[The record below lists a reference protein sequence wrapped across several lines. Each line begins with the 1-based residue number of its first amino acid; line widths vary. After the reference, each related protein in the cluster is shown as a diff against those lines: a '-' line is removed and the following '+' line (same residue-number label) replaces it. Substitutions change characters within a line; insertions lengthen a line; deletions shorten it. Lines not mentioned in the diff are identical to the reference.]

1 MAASGLLRSGGEAD
15 CRVGVAHGAKR
26 DRHTPAARMLGMAE
40 TPAGSADPPAR
51 RLHRPSSSDP
61 DDLGFVRRPMV
72 RWLDPHQ
79 LIDTAVRVLVSGI
92 FSSYAD
98 NRELQALE
106 PAEVPDRSGGAH
118 LWLDYVADVGDGWNS
133 TYTVARLLATEEL
146 KLDWDG
152 ETHSTERG
160 RILVMGGDQVY
171 PVPKA
176 AEYEN
181 RMLGPY
187 RAALPYV
194 PGEAPELFAI
204 PGSHDWYD
212 GLVNF
217 TSIFCRHRWIG
228 GWRTRQRRSYF
239 ALKLPHGWWLWG
251 IDIQFG
257 AYIDEAQRQYFAD
270 VAVNQVKPGDRIIL
284 CMAKEVE
291 SGRTQAEVHSDRDVE
306 YLEREI
312 IQPSGAHL
320 LLYLKSG
327 KHYYSRYE
335 EEDGFRQHIT
345 SGGGGAFLHP
355 THNLPER
362 MNLPDLPG
370 AEGASPY
377 RRAGTYPSP
386 AESKR
391 LRKRI
396 WLLPVYNLPLAA
408 VFGTVQV
415 LLAFMLGLHLGD
427 HHVSLGL
434 DDLRHALW
442 ESPTSFLLS
451 LLMIVSLAGMVRF
464 AHDASGV
471 RRFLLG
477 MVHSTLQ
484 LAGVAGVMIA
494 ASWLSSA
501 FGFRG
506 VWSLVAF
513 LGLVG
518 VVGGIGGI
526 VGMSGYLWA
535 TNCLGLHGTEG
546 YAALHHQD
554 FKHFL
559 RLHIEADGALTVY
572 PIAVDRVARKW
583 TLCPD
588 APAHAPWFAPDGS
601 EPEPHLIEKPI
612 RVGACSMR

>member
-1 MAASGLLRSGGEAD
+1 
-15 CRVGVAHGAKR
+15 
-26 DRHTPAARMLGMAE
+26 
-40 TPAGSADPPAR
+40 
-51 RLHRPSSSDP
+51 
-61 DDLGFVRRPMV
+61 MV

-79 LIDTAVRVLVSGI
+79 LVDTAVRVLLSGV

-98 NRELQALE
+98 SRQLQALE
-106 PAEVPDRSGGAH
+106 PAEVPDHSGEAH
-118 LWLDYVADVGDGWNS
+118 LWLDYVADLGDGWNS
-133 TYTVARLLATEEL
+133 TYTVARLLATEDL

-171 PVPKA
+171 PVPNA
-176 AEYEN
+176 VEYEN

-187 RAALPYV
+187 RAALPCV

-217 TSIFCRHRWIG
+217 ISIFCRNHWIG
-228 GWRTRQRRSYF
+228 GWRTRQHRSYF

-257 AYIDEAQRQYFAD
+257 SYIDEAQLQYFAD
-270 VAVNQVKPGDRIIL
+270 VTVEQVQPGDRIIL

-291 SGRTQAEVHSDRDVE
+291 SGRKRAEIHSDRDVE

-312 IQPSGAHL
+312 IQPSGAQL

-327 KHYYSRYE
+327 KHYYARYE
-335 EEDGFRQHIT
+335 EEKGCRQHIT

-355 THNLPER
+355 THNLPEQV
-362 MNLPDLPG
+362 DLPG
-370 AEGASPY
+370 AQGTISY

-386 AESKR
+386 VVSKR

-396 WLLPVYNLPLAA
+396 WLLPPYNLPLAA

-427 HHVSLGL
+427 RHVSLGL
-434 DDLRHALW
+434 GDLRRAVW
-442 ESPTSFLLS
+442 ESPTSFLLI
-451 LLMIVSLAGMVRF
+451 LLMIASLAGMVRF
-464 AHDASGV
+464 AHEVSGAG
-471 RRFLLG
+471 RFLLG

-484 LAGVAGVMIA
+484 IVSVAGVMLV

-501 FGFRG
+501 LGLQG
-506 VWSLVAF
+506 VWSLIAF
-513 LGLVG
+513 LAMVG
-518 VVGGIGGI
+518 VLGGIAGT
-526 VGMSGYLWA
+526 VGLSGYLWA
-535 TNCLGLHGTEG
+535 TNCLGLHGNEG
-546 YAALHHQD
+546 YAPLHHQD
-554 FKHFL
+554 LKHFL
-559 RLHIEADGALTVY
+559 RLHIEADGSLTVY
-572 PIAVDRVARKW
+572 PIGVNRIGRKW
-583 TLCPD
+583 ILCPD
-588 APAHAPWFAPDGS
+588 APAHAPWFAPHGS
-601 EPEPHLIEKPI
+601 EPQPHLIEKPI
-612 RVGACSMR
+612 TINAQPNPGNSETGPKRIPSS

>member
-1 MAASGLLRSGGEAD
+1 
-15 CRVGVAHGAKR
+15 
-26 DRHTPAARMLGMAE
+26 MAE
-40 TPAGSADPPAR
+40 TPGGSADLPAPCPP
-51 RLHRPSSSDP
+51 RPSSP
-61 DDLGFVRRPMV
+61 ADLGFVRRPMV

-79 LIDTAVRVLVSGI
+79 LIDTAVRVLLSGI

-106 PAEVPDRSGGAH
+106 PAEVPDRSGEAD

-171 PVPKA
+171 PVPNA

-187 RAALPYV
+187 RAALPCV

-217 TSIFCRHRWIG
+217 TSIFCRDHWIG
-228 GWRTRQRRSYF
+228 GWRTGQRRSYF
-239 ALKLPHGWWLWG
+239 ALKLPNGWWLWG

-257 AYIDEAQRQYFAD
+257 AYIDEAQRRYFAD
-270 VAVNQVKPGDRIIL
+270 VAAGQVEPGDRIIL

-291 SGRTQAEVHSDRDVE
+291 SGRKQAEIHSDRDVE

-312 IQPSGAHL
+312 IQPSGAQL

-327 KHYYSRYE
+327 KHHYTRYE
-335 EEDGFRQHIT
+335 EEHGSRQHIS

-362 MNLPDLPG
+362 TDLSG
-370 AEGASPY
+370 AEGPTAY
-377 RRAGTYPSP
+377 RRAGIYPSP
-386 AESKR
+386 TVSKR

-396 WLLPVYNLPLAA
+396 WLLPLYNLPLAA
-408 VFGTVQV
+408 VFGIVQV

-427 HHVSLGL
+427 RHVSLGL
-434 DDLRHALW
+434 GDLRHALW
-442 ESPTSFLLS
+442 ESPTSFLLI
-451 LLMIVSLAGMVRF
+451 LVMIVSLAGMVRF

-477 MVHSTLQ
+477 MTHSTLQ
-484 LAGVAGVMIA
+484 LAGVAVVMIA

-501 FGFRG
+501 FGLTG

-513 LGLVG
+513 LSLVG
-518 VVGGIGGI
+518 LVGGIGGM

-535 TNCLGLHGTEG
+535 TNCFGLHGTEG
-546 YAALHHQD
+546 YASLHHQD
-554 FKHFL
+554 LKHFL

-572 PIAVDRVARKW
+572 PIGVDRVARKW

-588 APAHAPWFAPDGS
+588 APAHAPWFVPSGS
-601 EPEPHLIEKPI
+601 ESEPHLIEKPI
-612 RVGACSMR
+612 TISGQPNPRHS

>member
-1 MAASGLLRSGGEAD
+1 M
-15 CRVGVAHGAKR
+15 
-26 DRHTPAARMLGMAE
+26 
-40 TPAGSADPPAR
+40 
-51 RLHRPSSSDP
+51 
-61 DDLGFVRRPMV
+61 RRPMV

-79 LIDTAVRVLVSGI
+79 LVDTAVRVLLSGV

-98 NRELQALE
+98 SRQLQALE
-106 PAEVPDRSGGAH
+106 PAEVPDHSGEAH
-118 LWLDYVADVGDGWNS
+118 LWLDYVADLGDGWNS
-133 TYTVARLLATEEL
+133 TYTVARLLATEDL

-171 PVPKA
+171 PVPNA
-176 AEYEN
+176 VEYEN

-187 RAALPYV
+187 RAALPCV

-217 TSIFCRHRWIG
+217 ISIFCRNHWIG
-228 GWRTRQRRSYF
+228 GWRTRQHRSYF

-257 AYIDEAQRQYFAD
+257 SYIDEAQLQYFAD
-270 VAVNQVKPGDRIIL
+270 VTVEQVQPGDRIIL

-291 SGRTQAEVHSDRDVE
+291 SGRKRAEIHSDRDVE

-312 IQPSGAHL
+312 IQPSGAQL

-327 KHYYSRYE
+327 KHYYARYE
-335 EEDGFRQHIT
+335 EEKGCRQHIT

-355 THNLPER
+355 THNLPEQV
-362 MNLPDLPG
+362 DLPG
-370 AEGASPY
+370 AQGTISY

-386 AESKR
+386 VVSKR

-396 WLLPVYNLPLAA
+396 WLLPPYNLPLAA

-427 HHVSLGL
+427 RHVSLGL
-434 DDLRHALW
+434 GDLRRAVW
-442 ESPTSFLLS
+442 ESPTSFLLI
-451 LLMIVSLAGMVRF
+451 LLMIASLAGMVRF
-464 AHDASGV
+464 AHEVSGAG
-471 RRFLLG
+471 RFLLG

-484 LAGVAGVMIA
+484 IVSVAGVMLV

-501 FGFRG
+501 LGLQG
-506 VWSLVAF
+506 VWSLIAF
-513 LGLVG
+513 LAMVG
-518 VVGGIGGI
+518 VLGGIAGT
-526 VGMSGYLWA
+526 VGLSGYLWA
-535 TNCLGLHGTEG
+535 TNCLGLHGNEG
-546 YAALHHQD
+546 YAPLHHQD
-554 FKHFL
+554 LKHFL
-559 RLHIEADGALTVY
+559 RLHIEADGSLTVY
-572 PIAVDRVARKW
+572 PIGVNRIGRKW
-583 TLCPD
+583 ILCPD
-588 APAHAPWFAPDGS
+588 APAHAPWFAPHGS
-601 EPEPHLIEKPI
+601 EPQPHLIEKPI
-612 RVGACSMR
+612 TINAQPNPGNSETGPKRIPSS